1 MARICLI
8 DPHPALRLALA
19 RRGMSTTDTPDA
31 ALMIVPAAAH
41 VDVAAMLAALRA
53 RWPIPIPILL
63 LVAGGEAALIAAIDA
78 GADDAL
84 PAEASPA
91 LIAARVAALV
101 RRGGGRLIV
110 RGELVIDTVERKAW
124 RAGRPIELLPREYRL
139 LLELAQRPGTVI
151 ARTALL
157 ERVCGIGFD
166 PGTNVLDV
174 HVSRLR
180 RKLDRGAGFAMLQT
194 EKGVGYRLV
203 APPLRPLSGGDAFA
217 IAATRAAG

>member
-8 DPHPALRLALA
+8 DPHPALHLALA

-53 RWPIPIPILL
+53 RWPIPILL
-63 LVAGGEAALIAAIDA
+63 LVAGGEGALIAAIDA

-139 LLELAQRPGTVI
+139 LLELAQCPGTVI

-203 APPLRPLSGGDAFA
+203 APPLRPLSGSDAFA